1 MGTEGWPGAPDQ
13 PGRQGQE
20 RPRVSG
26 QVARLRH
33 RHHTARGT
41 ESVAWPKGAQWME
54 RERREAGRGPLHP
67 AKLLGQ
73 SPPEMRILG
82 NGGGVREEAR
92 KRGKASTATAVASG
106 GTGAGT
112 GTAEVHAGRSR
123 GGEGQESAPP
133 GAAGPVGGRR
143 AGPPPPLWASSRWP
157 GRAGVGPSS
166 LLLHAASLAQ
176 RPGRDLVSG
185 SPPARTPELLAF
197 PGGGV
202 GVSYKGSCGC
212 LERALAAASHGR
224 AVPGPGPPPAPTG
237 AMSRGAVSPPGLLI
251 WKELER
257 PFC

>member
-123 GGEGQESAPP
+123 GGEGQESAPQEQLGRWAGGGP
-133 GAAGPVGGRR
+133 GLPRPSGPRR
-143 AGPPPPLWASSRWP
+143 AGRAGLAW
-157 GRAGVGPSS
+157 GRAPFFSMQRAWRSVRAGTWSPAAPQRGLRSS
-166 LLLHAASLAQ
+166 
-176 RPGRDLVSG
+176 
-185 SPPARTPELLAF
+185 
-197 PGGGV
+197 
-202 GVSYKGSCGC
+202 
-212 LERALAAASHGR
+212 
-224 AVPGPGPPPAPTG
+224 
-237 AMSRGAVSPPGLLI
+237 
-251 WKELER
+251 
-257 PFC
+257 